1 MQLHKTNN
9 MEYNVFELLFKAE
22 LKRLKLRKK
31 DVAKHLNLTMP
42 TLKGRVEDPNTFK
55 IKEVKLMREL
65 GFDIETMYNI
75 ILFRI

>member
-1 MQLHKTNN
+1 

-42 TLKGRVEDPNTFK
+42 TLQGTVEDPNTFK
-55 IKEVKLMREL
+55 IQEVKLMREL
-65 GFDIETMYNI
+65 GFDIETMYNV

>member
-1 MQLHKTNN
+1 

-42 TLKGRVEDPNTFK
+42 TLKGRVEDPEPGEGSSPMGRSRRDFGR
-55 IKEVKLMREL
+55 M
-65 GFDIETMYNI
+65 GMIENNVFSI
-75 ILFRI
+75 